1 MLILLTLLTLVV
13 VHVLFLLGDEAFLEI
28 AREGM
33 MATTEGCPEGWARYK
48 QMDLLRYTRPVLTG
62 AFVNCAYYRWEMRM
76 DPNGDVYYVAL
87 NTNEQKRQH
96 PLDHTY
102 RHVFLEAK
110 YGAQPGGDY
119 LVLLL
124 EMVKSRHLVDR
135 VAAATMAEL
144 GRAAGIF
151 GRLDPE
157 RGGRIT
163 LANFVLAM
171 NALDVAQGK
180 PLHKDTKLLA
190 MFKAGDLA
198 GTGEVSK

>member
-1 MLILLTLLTLVV
+1 VLILLTLLTLVV

>member
-1 MLILLTLLTLVV
+1 
-13 VHVLFLLGDEAFLEI
+13 
-28 AREGM
+28 
-33 MATTEGCPEGWARYK
+33 
-48 QMDLLRYTRPVLTG
+48 
-62 AFVNCAYYRWEMRM
+62 M

-190 MFKAGDLA
+190 MFKADGLHTRHLLDREYTQGHTQTQTNTNKHTARPDKVRCGL
-198 GTGEVSK
+198 THF